1 MKTTMR
7 FASSGSRGQASLEF
21 ILVLIFM
28 LVIMAAVVVPLGQR
42 VQFAM
47 DDVSKVG
54 FADAGLKVIASSIS
68 NMTIIPGDSRQIVDI
83 YLPKGST
90 FFCNNNGKN
99 VGITFP
105 LNSDV
110 FDATG
115 QAPADCVENPSDP
128 AIAMLCSKDFV
139 FPSFVELR
147 CQGDA
152 APDASFTLDVGQSGF
167 TQTFRMAGRYFSS
180 GNFRYII
187 DFNAS

>member
-1 MKTTMR
+1 MGLGLMKTTMR

-105 LNSDV
+105 LNPDV

-115 QAPADCVENPSDP
+115 QRLRIVLKLTPLLPC
-128 AIAMLCSKDFV
+128 FV
-139 FPSFVELR
+139 
-147 CQGDA
+147 
-152 APDASFTLDVGQSGF
+152 
-167 TQTFRMAGRYFSS
+167 
-180 GNFRYII
+180 
-187 DFNAS
+187 